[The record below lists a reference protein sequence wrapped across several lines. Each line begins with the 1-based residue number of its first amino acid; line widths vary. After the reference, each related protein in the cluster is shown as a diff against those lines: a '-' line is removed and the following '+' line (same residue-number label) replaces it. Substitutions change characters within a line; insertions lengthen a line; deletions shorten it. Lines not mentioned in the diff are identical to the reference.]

1 MKAIK
6 WIMALVVLA
15 VAGIAVWKW
24 QTSPEVDNVK
34 MTSAKISDI
43 KELAELCTTEIYEDV
58 PVQGYVGT
66 RHLVARATL
75 RGTISFELDSMD
87 VDKTGDTVRVTL
99 PAEKVDV
106 KESTE
111 PNSYVVIDSW
121 NDRIFSKQGFTT
133 AEENKLKAMVRDN
146 FVKQIYAKGYVKRA
160 RAEAVSNLE
169 STLGAMTGRP
179 VEVTD
184 PTPNGAKR

>member
-58 PVQGYVGT
+58 PVKGYVGT

-99 PAEKVDV
+99 PAEKEDV

>member
-58 PVQGYVGT
+58 PG
-66 RHLVARATL
+66 
-75 RGTISFELDSMD
+75 
-87 VDKTGDTVRVTL
+87 
-99 PAEKVDV
+99 
-106 KESTE
+106 
-111 PNSYVVIDSW
+111 
-121 NDRIFSKQGFTT
+121 
-133 AEENKLKAMVRDN
+133 
-146 FVKQIYAKGYVKRA
+146 KG
-160 RAEAVSNLE
+160 
-169 STLGAMTGRP
+169 
-179 VEVTD
+179 
-184 PTPNGAKR
+184 